1 MARSDAPLE
10 WPDVMPRCDAL
21 LLGLCATALL
31 PAPALAQSAISA
43 GATANDPAASSEFP
57 RRQPGLWEV
66 RSAGAQ
72 SAGVPLVRFCVGEA
86 TDTAA
91 QHLDR
96 VPGSRG
102 SCSLGAFRRDGQAW
116 VAESVCRDSRSTA
129 SSRAVA
135 SGDFINAYRIDTLVR
150 YDPPLGGV
158 RAEDRDSVSAR
169 RLGDCAAGQRPGDML
184 IPGMGTLNMT
194 DGHFRPEPAP
204 RAPRPPGAAAARP

>member
-1 MARSDAPLE
+1 M
-10 WPDVMPRCDAL
+10 
-21 LLGLCATALL
+21 
-31 PAPALAQSAISA
+31 
-43 GATANDPAASSEFP
+43 
-57 RRQPGLWEV
+57 

-96 VPGSRG
+96 VPGVRG
-102 SCSLGAFRRDGQAW
+102 SCSLGAFRRDGPSW
-116 VAESVCRDSRSTA
+116 IAESVCRDSRSTA

-135 SGDFINAYRIDTLVR
+135 SGDFVTTYRIDTQVR
-150 YDPPLGGV
+150 YEPPLGGV
-158 RAEDRDSVSAR
+158 RAEDRDSVAAK

-204 RAPRPPGAAAARP
+204 RAARPQGAAAARP

>member
-1 MARSDAPLE
+1 
-10 WPDVMPRCDAL
+10 MPRTEAL
-21 LLGLCATALL
+21 LLGLCAAALL
-31 PAPALAQSAISA
+31 PLPVRAQPGAAPGTSASA
-43 GATANDPAASSEFP
+43 GEPAASDYP

-96 VPGSRG
+96 VPGVRG
-102 SCSLGAFRRDGQAW
+102 SCNLGAFRREGPGW
-116 VAESVCRDSRSTA
+116 IAESVCRDSRSTA

-135 SGDFINAYRIDTLVR
+135 SGDFMTAYRIDTQVR

-158 RAEDRDSVSAR
+158 RSEDRDSIAAK

-194 DGHFRPEPAP
+194 DGHFRPESAT
-204 RAPRPPGAAAARP
+204 RPLRPQGAAAARP

>member
-1 MARSDAPLE
+1 MAR
-10 WPDVMPRCDAL
+10 RDAL

-31 PAPALAQSAISA
+31 PGAAPAQTAAA
-43 GATANDPAASSEFP
+43 VAVGATTSEPGPGVEFP

-96 VPGSRG
+96 VPGVRG
-102 SCSLGAFRRDGQAW
+102 SCSLGAFRRDGSAW
-116 VAESVCRDSRSTA
+116 VAESVCRDNRSTA
-129 SSRAVA
+129 SSRALA
-135 SGDFINAYRIDTLVR
+135 SGDFVSAYRIDTVVR

-169 RLGDCAAGQRPGDML
+169 RLGDCAAGQRPGDMI

-194 DGHFRPEPAP
+194 DGHFRPEPAARP
-204 RAPRPPGAAAARP
+204 ARPPGAATARP